1 MNRRR
6 YGIYHELEVR
16 GRSGEIEQQ
25 AFRDTLD
32 QIELADQLGY
42 DSAWFVEHHFTRGF
56 SHSSAP
62 DLVLAAA
69 SARTKN
75 IRLGMG
81 VSLLPFLSPIRIAER
96 VGTLD
101 VISGG
106 RVEFGTGRG
115 ASPLEYQAFQR
126 PFEQSREI
134 WEDHLA
140 AVEEIFEA
148 DGGEVTREGTYYN
161 IPGVSI
167 LPRPVQKPGPPVWVA
182 STSLAGFTAAAKG
195 GYNLLCIP
203 ILKGLP
209 ELAKDIAEYK
219 RVLAENGHDP
229 EKARIGCLVP
239 WFVSANGEGLED
251 AVSAFMWYIRR
262 QVNLVTPPDYTD
274 AQHATYKVF
283 GQLAAG
289 MSEEKAIATLS
300 EHRMVVMEDV
310 AGSKKV
316 AEEFFDAG
324 VTDLLGQFRVGGLK
338 HELVSRSMELF
349 ANEVVNIKDVVKLG
363 VAK

>member
-1 MNRRR
+1 MNKRR

-25 AFRDTLD
+25 SFNETMD
-32 QIELADQLGY
+32 QIELADGLGY
-42 DSAWFVEHHFTRGF
+42 SSAWFVEHHFTRGF

-62 DLVLAAA
+62 DLVLAAI
-69 SARTKN
+69 ARSTKN
-75 IRLGMG
+75 IRLGVG

-96 VGTLD
+96 IGTLD

-126 PFEQSREI
+126 PFEKSREI

-140 AVEEIFEA
+140 AVEEIFSA
-148 DGGEVTREGTYYN
+148 DGAEVTREGTYYN

-209 ELAKDIAEYK
+209 ELAKDIVEYK
-219 RVLAENGHDP
+219 RELAANGHDP

-239 WFVSANGEGLED
+239 WFVTDDGSGMEE
-251 AVSAFMWYIRR
+251 AVAAFMWYIRR

-289 MSEEKAIATLS
+289 MSEENAIKTLN
-300 EHRMVVMEDV
+300 EHRMIVMDDV
-310 AGSKKV
+310 EGSKK
-316 AEEFFDAG
+316 AMEEFFDAG
-324 VTDLLGQFRVGGLK
+324 VTDILGQFRVGGLSN
-338 HELVSRSMELF
+338 ELVTRSMSLF
-349 ANEVVNIKDVVKLG
+349 AKEVAQI
-363 VAK
+363 

>member
-1 MNRRR
+1 MNKRR

-25 AFRDTLD
+25 SFNETME
-32 QIELADQLGY
+32 QIELADELGY
-42 DSAWFVEHHFTRGF
+42 SSAWFVEHHFTRGF

-62 DLVLAAA
+62 DLVLAAV
-69 SARTKN
+69 ARTTKN
-75 IRLGMG
+75 IRFGVG

-96 VGTLD
+96 IGTLD

-126 PFEQSREI
+126 PFEKSREI

-140 AVEEIFEA
+140 AVEEIFDA
-148 DGGEVTREGTYYN
+148 NGAEVTREGTYYN

-167 LPRPVQKPGPPVWVA
+167 LPRPVQKPGPPIWVA

-209 ELAKDIAEYK
+209 ELSKDIAEYK

-239 WFVSANGEGLED
+239 WFVSDDGSGMEE
-251 AVSAFMWYIRR
+251 AVAAFMWYIRR

-289 MSEEKAIATLS
+289 MSEEDAIKTLN
-300 EHRMVVMEDV
+300 EHRMIVMDDI
-310 AGSKKV
+310 AGSKKAV
-316 AEEFFDAG
+316 EEFFDAG
-324 VTDLLGQFRVGGLK
+324 VTDILGQFRVGGLS
-338 HELVSRSMELF
+338 HELVNRSMEIF
-349 ANEVVNIKDVVKLG
+349 AKEVVDI
-363 VAK
+363 

>member
-1 MNRRR
+1 MNKRR

-25 AFRDTLD
+25 SFEETML

-62 DLVLAAA
+62 DLVLAAC
-69 SARTKN
+69 ARTTKS
-75 IRLGMG
+75 IRFGMG

-96 VGTLD
+96 IGTLD
-101 VISGG
+101 VVSQG

-134 WEDHLA
+134 WEDHLD
-140 AVEEIFEA
+140 AVEEIFA
-148 DGGEVTREGTYYN
+148 ARGGEVTREGTYYN
-161 IPGVSI
+161 IPGVSV
-167 LPRPVQKPGPPVWVA
+167 LPRPVQDPPPVWVA

-209 ELAKDIAEYK
+209 ALAEDIAEYK

-229 EKARIGCLVP
+229 DKARIGCLVP
-239 WFVSANGEGLED
+239 WFVTPDGSGMEE

-289 MSEEKAIATLS
+289 MSEEKAIQTLS
-300 EHRMVVMEDV
+300 EHRMIVMDDI
-310 AGSKKV
+310 AGSKV
-316 AEEFFDAG
+316 AAEEFFDAG
-324 VTDLLGQFRVGGLK
+324 VTDILGQFRVGGLS
-338 HELVSRSMELF
+338 HELVSRTMELF
-349 ANEVVNIKDVVKLG
+349 AKEVVCI
-363 VAK
+363 

>member
-1 MNRRR
+1 MTKRR

-16 GRSGEIEQQ
+16 GRSAEIEQQ
-25 AFRDTLD
+25 SFAETMS
-32 QIELADQLGY
+32 QIELADRLGY

-62 DLVLAAA
+62 DLVLAAV
-69 SARTKN
+69 ARSTER
-75 IRLGMG
+75 IRLGLG
-81 VSLLPFLSPIRIAER
+81 VSLLPFLSPIRVAER

-101 VISGG
+101 VVSGG

-134 WEDHLA
+134 WEDHLD
-140 AVEEIFEA
+140 AVKEIFA
-148 DGGEVTREGTYYN
+148 ANGGEVTREGRYYE
-161 IPGVSI
+161 IPGVSV
-167 LPRPVQKPGPPVWVA
+167 LPRPVQQPGPPIWVA
-182 STSLAGFTAAAKG
+182 STSLAGFLAAAKG

-209 ELAKDIAEYK
+209 ALAEDIAQYK
-219 RVLAENGHDP
+219 QALAEHGHDP
-229 EKARIGCLVP
+229 DKARIGCLVP
-239 WFVSANGEGLED
+239 WYVDAENSGLDE

-289 MSEEKAIATLS
+289 MSEEKAIATLN
-300 EHRMVVMEDV
+300 EHRMIVMGDV
-310 AGSKKV
+310 QESRRAM
-316 AEEFFDAG
+316 EEFFDAG
-324 VTDLLGQFRVGGLK
+324 VTDLLGQFRVGGLSN
-338 HELVSRSMELF
+338 ELVSRSMELF
-349 ANEVVNIKDVVKLG
+349 ATEVAQI
-363 VAK
+363 

>member
-1 MNRRR
+1 MNKRRF
-6 YGIYHELEVR
+6 GIYHELEVR

-25 AFRDTLD
+25 SFGETMH

-42 DSAWFVEHHFTRGF
+42 SSAWFVEHHFTRGF

-62 DLVLAAA
+62 DLVLAAI
-69 SARTKN
+69 ARTTKN

-96 VGTLD
+96 IGTLD

-126 PFEQSREI
+126 PFEKSREI

-140 AVEEIFEA
+140 AVEEIFAA
-148 DGGEVTREGTYYN
+148 DGAEVTREGTYYN

-209 ELAKDIAEYK
+209 ALAEDIAEYK

-229 EKARIGCLVP
+229 DKARIGCLVP
-239 WFVSANGEGLED
+239 WFVSSDGSGMDE
-251 AVSAFMWYIRR
+251 AVAAFMWYIRR

-289 MSEEKAIATLS
+289 MSEENAIKTLN
-300 EHRMVVMEDV
+300 EHRMVVMDDI
-310 AGSKKV
+310 AGSKK
-316 AEEFFDAG
+316 AMEEFFDAG
-324 VTDLLGQFRVGGLK
+324 VTDILGQFRVGGLSN
-338 HELVSRSMELF
+338 ELVCRSMDLF
-349 ANEVVNIKDVVKLG
+349 AKEVAAI
-363 VAK
+363 

>member
-1 MNRRR
+1 MPERR

-16 GRSGEIEQQ
+16 GRTSEIEQRC
-25 AFRDTLD
+25 FHETLE

-42 DSAWFVEHHFTRGF
+42 NSAWFVEHHFTRGF

-62 DLVLAAA
+62 DLLLAAA
-69 SARTKN
+69 SRSTES
-75 IRLGMG
+75 IRLGVG
-81 VSLLPFLSPIRIAER
+81 VSLLPFLSPIRVAER
-96 VGTLD
+96 IGTLD
-101 VISGG
+101 VISNG

-140 AVEEIFEA
+140 AVEEIFAA
-148 DGGEVTREGTYYN
+148 DGKEVTREGTYYS

-203 ILKGLP
+203 ILKGL
-209 ELAKDIAEYK
+209 EALSEDIAEYK
-219 RVLAENGHDP
+219 RVLEENGHDP
-229 EKARIGCLVP
+229 AEKRIGCLVP
-239 WFVSANGEGLED
+239 WFVTPDGSGMDE
-251 AVSAFMWYIRR
+251 AVAAFMWYIRR

-274 AQHATYKVF
+274 SQHATYKVF

-289 MSEEKAIATLS
+289 MSEENAISTLN
-300 EHRMVVMEDV
+300 EHRMIVMDDID
-310 AGSKKV
+310 GSKK
-316 AEEFFDAG
+316 AEDEFFEAG
-324 VTDLLGQFRVGGLK
+324 VTDLLGQFRVGGLS
-338 HELVSRSMELF
+338 HELVSRSMQVF
-349 ANEVVNIKDVVKLG
+349 ANDVTRMAG
-363 VAK
+363 

>member
-1 MNRRR
+1 MNKRR

-25 AFRDTLD
+25 SFSDTMD
-32 QIELADQLGY
+32 QIELADRLGY

-62 DLVLAAA
+62 DLILAAI
-69 SARTKN
+69 ARTTKN
-75 IRLGMG
+75 IRLGVG
-81 VSLLPFLSPIRIAER
+81 VSLLPFLNPIRIAER
-96 VGTLD
+96 MGTLD

-115 ASPLEYQAFQR
+115 ASPLEYQAFKR
-126 PFEQSREI
+126 PFEKSREI

-140 AVEEIFEA
+140 AVEQIFAA

-167 LPRPVQKPGPPVWVA
+167 LPRPVQKPGPPIWVA

-195 GYNLLCIP
+195 GYDLLCIP
-203 ILKGLP
+203 ILKGLDA
-209 ELAKDIAEYK
+209 LAEDIAEYK
-219 RVLAENGHDP
+219 RVLAEHGHDP
-229 EKARIGCLVP
+229 DKARIGCLVP
-239 WFVSANGEGLED
+239 WFINENDGGMED

-274 AQHATYKVF
+274 SQHATYKVF

-289 MSEEKAIATLS
+289 MSEERAIETLN
-300 EHRMVVMEDV
+300 EHRMIVMDDI
-310 AGSKKV
+310 AGSKKA
-316 AEEFFDAG
+316 AEEFFAAG
-324 VTDLLGQFRVGGLK
+324 VTDILGQFRVGGLS
-338 HELVSRSMELF
+338 HQRVTRSMELF
-349 ANEVVNIKDVVKLG
+349 AKDVVKME
-363 VAK
+363 APN